1 MEAKFVEK
9 EKDVVEVQF
18 EGMDEG
24 LANVVVEKLLQKKS
38 VKQASVTLLHP
49 LIPTPSVR
57 VRAGDARKELV
68 EALDETADE
77 LKKALKDAE
86 KLE

>member
-1 MEAKFVEK
+1 MKAKFVEK

-24 LANVVVEKLLQKKS
+24 LANIVVDKLLQKKS
-38 VKQASVTLLHP
+38 VKQASVTLVHP

-57 VRAGDARKELV
+57 VNAGDARKELV
-68 EALDETADE
+68 DALEETADE
-77 LKKALKDAE
+77 LKKAAREAE